1 MATTKRRTVGIFLAI
16 LGIAAGAMGLV
27 LPWGRAEGP
36 FVTVNTS
43 AFDLNDGTVVAVLL
57 IVATGALVL
66 HSTREGALSR
76 WSGVTVLVCGV
87 AIAGIAIVDI
97 GDVAGVETIVQ
108 TGGGRID
115 TKVGEGLYLVL
126 AGGALLLVGMTASLL
141 RVRPGPYTSA
151 PDAEDEGEDDGVGAG
166 GTGEGGSRVD
176 P

>member
-36 FVTVNTS
+36 FITVNLS

-66 HSTREGALSR
+66 HSTREGAVSR
-76 WSGVTVLVCGV
+76 WSGVGVLVCGV

-126 AGGALLLVGMTASLL
+126 ASGILLVLGMGAALI
-141 RVRPGPYTSA
+141 RFRRGPYTPEPERPE
-151 PDAEDEGEDDGVGAG
+151 PDAEEPDPDGDTLDA
-166 GTGEGGSRVD
+166 
-176 P
+176 

>member
-1 MATTKRRTVGIFLAI
+1 MATTKRQTVGIFLAI

-36 FVTVNTS
+36 FVTVNLS

-57 IVATGALVL
+57 ILATGALVL
-66 HSTREGALSR
+66 HSTREGAVSR
-76 WSGVTVLVCGV
+76 WSGVAAFVCGV
-87 AIAGIAIVDI
+87 ALAGIAIVDI

-126 AGGALLLVGMTASLL
+126 ASGALLIVGMGAALI
-141 RVRPGPYTSA
+141 RVRQSPYE
-151 PDAEDEGEDDGVGAG
+151 PVPERDAEDAEPG
-166 GTGEGGSRVD
+166 GGPLD
-176 P
+176 A